1 MYIKQILW
9 LLSCPALIIAAY
21 YIIRFALKKFE
32 SNLPEKDE
40 D

>member
-1 MYIKQILW
+1 MYITEILL
-9 LLSCPALIIAAY
+9 LLSWPALIVVAY

-32 SNLPEKDE
+32 SNLPEKE